1 MKRKNNGNIIIA
13 TAAMAAIFSLTSCDD
28 FLTESNPNKIPT
40 ESYFQSETDVAK
52 ALNGAYVALRSNY
65 CMGEGNT
72 MFNEERSDNT
82 GRLDNQSSSGEPFQF
97 TNFAILP
104 SNTYLKSYW
113 TALYKT
119 INDCNYTIK
128 GAEST
133 EMATD
138 VKSVY
143 LAEAKFVRALVYFE
157 IVRKWGDAPLVTEYL
172 PSFGD
177 VKANTSR
184 QPKADIYRQIV
195 ADLSDAISSP
205 LPNRQP
211 EGSRGHADKASATA
225 LLGKVYLTMAATLG
239 DGKASEY
246 LDNAKKYLTQCYDM
260 RTFNSLQDIPY
271 ADVFDVSKKSVCPEI
286 IFQIVYKQGDKDYH
300 SSVAANNQ
308 SVGENINSQVKS
320 KGIGTFVNPDLV
332 KEYED
337 GDVRKDWSVKYNP
350 DKAAKSWFITKFR
363 DTSDAAGT
371 LGYGGNDCIILRYA
385 DVVLM
390 LAEVNARMGNDAEA
404 TKWLD
409 MVRSRAGLDNY
420 ATAMGRADYRK
431 LCPTLMRA
439 ILHERRSEL
448 AFENQRWYDL
458 LRFFSTE
465 ELKSYIHSKN
475 AADYGISDINNF
487 GDKDIY
493 FPIPYDEWKLDKEK
507 MYQNPGY

>member
-138 VKSVY
+138 VKSGY

-177 VKANTSR
+177 VKANTYR

-225 LLGKVYLTMAATLG
+225 LLGKVYLTCLLYT
-239 DGKASEY
+239 SP
-246 LDNAKKYLTQCYDM
+246 
-260 RTFNSLQDIPY
+260 SP
-271 ADVFDVSKKSVCPEI
+271 
-286 IFQIVYKQGDKDYH
+286 
-300 SSVAANNQ
+300 
-308 SVGENINSQVKS
+308 
-320 KGIGTFVNPDLV
+320 
-332 KEYED
+332 
-337 GDVRKDWSVKYNP
+337 
-350 DKAAKSWFITKFR
+350 R
-363 DTSDAAGT
+363 D
-371 LGYGGNDCIILRYA
+371 
-385 DVVLM
+385 
-390 LAEVNARMGNDAEA
+390 
-404 TKWLD
+404 
-409 MVRSRAGLDNY
+409 
-420 ATAMGRADYRK
+420 
-431 LCPTLMRA
+431 
-439 ILHERRSEL
+439 
-448 AFENQRWYDL
+448 
-458 LRFFSTE
+458 
-465 ELKSYIHSKN
+465 
-475 AADYGISDINNF
+475 
-487 GDKDIY
+487 
-493 FPIPYDEWKLDKEK
+493 
-507 MYQNPGY
+507 